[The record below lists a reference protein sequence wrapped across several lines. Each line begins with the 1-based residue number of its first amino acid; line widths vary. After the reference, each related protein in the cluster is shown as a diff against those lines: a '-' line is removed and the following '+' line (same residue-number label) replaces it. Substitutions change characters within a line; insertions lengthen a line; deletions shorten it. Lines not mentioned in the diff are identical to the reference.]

1 MQTFLK
7 CSPMSCK
14 TWTFPIS
21 FFVKNKK
28 TLYTI
33 LYTITYLSKK
43 ISEHFLNT
51 IPDHDSTQSMENI
64 NLIAIAM
71 GAQNIKRT
79 KTFFSH
85 FFHAI
90 FM

>member
-14 TWTFPIS
+14 TWTFSIS

-43 ISEHFLNT
+43 ISEHFPNT

-64 NLIAIAM
+64 NLIAIAI
-71 GAQNIKRT
+71 GAENIKLT

>member
-28 TLYTI
+28 TLYTK
-33 LYTITYLSKK
+33 LYTIT
-43 ISEHFLNT
+43 SEHFLNT

-71 GAQNIKRT
+71 GAQNIKQT